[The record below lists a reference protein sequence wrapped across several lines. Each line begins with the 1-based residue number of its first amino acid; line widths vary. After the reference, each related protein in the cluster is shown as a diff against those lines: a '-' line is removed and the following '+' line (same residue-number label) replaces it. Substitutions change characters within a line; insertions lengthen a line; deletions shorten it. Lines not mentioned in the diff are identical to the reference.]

1 VPHPFGS
8 DYATVT
14 VGNPTTRAAETVAGC
29 VTVAVRSG
37 LTRAANYGH
46 TTAVCHP
53 VEQAR
58 NVQGAEGVGVNGS
71 DGAVV
76 VGRGDRDLAKLCV
89 GVLRRCHVF
98 IIARR
103 STLASQYQTNI
114 KISLDFFLTLNQ
126 ARPPDMQYFTRRAWS
141 R

>member
-1 VPHPFGS
+1 MPHPFGS

-14 VGNPTTRAAETVAGC
+14 VGNPTTGTGEAVAGC

-37 LTRAANYGH
+37 LTRPTNYGH

-58 NVQGAEGVGVNGS
+58 NVQGAERVGVNGS

-76 VGRGDRDLAKLCV
+76 VGRGDRYLAKLCV
-89 GVLRRCHVF
+89 GVLRRCHLF
-98 IIARR
+98 IVAG
-103 STLASQYQTNI
+103 QT
-114 KISLDFFLTLNQ
+114 T
-126 ARPPDMQYFTRRAWS
+126 
-141 R
+141 